1 LLDFAGLYFSLVL
14 VSLYLF
20 LAFVGYRAPLFI
32 IEKNEKGKLKI
43 EPIKEEEIERA
54 IKNLKPGKS
63 PDIDGISAD
72 HYKNA
77 MDELKPLILHILN
90 RMSSLVSATWSLH

>member
-1 LLDFAGLYFSLVL
+1 MTSDAMKAANSIGIASVN
-14 VSLYLF
+14 
-20 LAFVGYRAPLFI
+20 PLC
-32 IEKNEKGKLKI
+32 
-43 EPIKEEEIERA
+43 
-54 IKNLKPGKS
+54 S

-90 RMSSLVSATWSLH
+90 TIIEELDIPQMLKRGTMTPVLKKNKDRQNPANYRGITKDFMIELIESFFCIKG

>member
-1 LLDFAGLYFSLVL
+1 LLDFAGL
-14 VSLYLF
+14 
-20 LAFVGYRAPLFI
+20 I
-32 IEKNEKGKLKI
+32 N
-43 EPIKEEEIERA
+43 EEEIERV

-63 PDIDGISAD
+63 PDIDGISAE

-90 RMSSLVSATWSLH
+90 TIIEELDIPQMLKRGIMTGSCIAEFEYVVCLHSTDLCLLSR